1 MAIVYYG
8 LMKQSLRLLAY
19 FLAAGIA
26 APALANT
33 STPAPSTPPS
43 SAKNLREAVRAED
56 AKSQLDAELFYELL
70 LGEMYAYRG
79 EATTSVELLLDAAR
93 RSGDEKVYQRAAQIA
108 LLSRSAQKAGMV
120 AQAWKSAYP
129 NSRQA
134 SRYMLQVLLST
145 NHGEETGE
153 LLKQEI
159 AHANPDDKLELIR
172 AIPSI
177 YRRVSDRAAATTIVR
192 SALAPE
198 LENPATG
205 PDAWAAIGAMEL
217 AADNKDAALA
227 AARKALTLDANN
239 KSAAKLATD
248 LASAGVPGA
257 ESLVTSYLSQSNNAD
272 AHLAYA
278 RSLMNSDRLV
288 EAQEQLNQATQ
299 LNPDSADAWILK
311 AALEAQL
318 KQYAE
323 ADVSLLKLDT
333 LIDKFPSA
341 ALQREVRI
349 QSLMLREQMAEA
361 QKKWPEADQWA
372 DEIAKAGNV
381 PLSTLRKASV
391 RMQQGQY
398 EEANALLE
406 QLPENNPG
414 EIRTK
419 FSAQVQLQK
428 TAKNYAKA
436 LEVQNKLVAL
446 SPNDPDALYEQAMLA
461 ERMNDMVQ
469 AESIL
474 RKLITI
480 APDNQHAYNALGY
493 SLADRGL
500 QLDEAK
506 TLIEKALSLAPGD
519 PFITDSLGWV
529 EYKQG
534 NLEKAA
540 TLLEQAYTQQ
550 PDAEIGAHLAEVW
563 WKQGKTQSAEEL
575 LRVALKDS
583 PGNAVVLK
591 TFKLLGIQP

>member
-1 MAIVYYG
+1 
-8 LMKQSLRLLAY
+8 MKQSLRLLAY

-26 APALANT
+26 APALANP
-33 STPAPSTPPS
+33 STPAPSAPPAN
-43 SAKNLREAVRAED
+43 AKNLREAVRAEN

-120 AQAWKSAYP
+120 AQAWKGAHP

-177 YRRVSDRAAATTIVR
+177 YRRVTDRAAATAIVR
-192 SALAPE
+192 SALTPE

-217 AADNKDAALA
+217 AADKKPEALT
-227 AARKALTLDANN
+227 AARKALSLNPNN
-239 KSAAKLATD
+239 KAAAKLATD
-248 LASAGVPGA
+248 LATAGVPGA
-257 ESLVTSYLSQSNNAD
+257 ESLVTSYLQQSNNAD

-278 RSLMNSDRLV
+278 RSLMNTDRLT
-288 EAQEQLNQATQ
+288 EAQAQLNQATQ
-299 LNPDSADAWILK
+299 INPDSADAWILK

-341 ALQREVRI
+341 VLQREVRI

-372 DEIAKAGNV
+372 NEIAKAGNV

-398 EEANALLE
+398 DEATALLE
-406 QLPENNPG
+406 QLPEGNPG
-414 EIRTK
+414 EVRTK
-419 FSAQVQLQK
+419 LSAQVQLQK
-428 TAKNYAKA
+428 TAKNYTKA
-436 LEVQNKLVAL
+436 LELQSKLVSL
-446 SPNDPDALYEQAMLA
+446 LPNDPDALYEQAMLA
-461 ERMNDMVQ
+461 ERIDDMPQ
-469 AESIL
+469 AETLL
-474 RKLITI
+474 RKLI
-480 APDNQHAYNALGY
+480 AQSPDYHHAYNALGY

-500 QLDEAK
+500 KLDEAK
-506 TLIEKALSLAPGD
+506 TLVEKALSLAPGD

-529 EYKQG
+529 EYKLG
-534 NLEKAA
+534 HLEKAA
-540 TLLEQAYTQQ
+540 ALLEQAYTQQ
-550 PDAEIGAHLAEVW
+550 PDAEIAAHLAEVW
-563 WKQGKTQSAEEL
+563 WKQGKTKSAEDL

-583 PGNAVVLK
+583 PNNTVVLK

>member
-1 MAIVYYG
+1 
-8 LMKQSLRLLAY
+8 MKQSLRLLAY
-19 FLAAGIA
+19 FLAAGMA
-26 APALANT
+26 APALANSSAQVT
-33 STPAPSTPPS
+33 ASTPL
-43 SAKNLREAVRAED
+43 SAKKLAKAERAE
-56 AKSQLDAELFYELL
+56 AAQSQLDAEMFYELL

-79 EATTSVELLLDAAR
+79 EASASVELLLDAAR

-145 NHGEETGE
+145 NHGEETGD
-153 LLKQEI
+153 LLKQEL
-159 AHANPDDKLELIR
+159 ASATSDDKLDLIR

-177 YRRVSDRAAATTIVR
+177 YRRVSDRAAATRIVR
-192 SALAPE
+192 SALTPE

-217 AADNKDAALA
+217 AANQKSAALD
-227 AARKALTLDANN
+227 AARKALRLDARN
-239 KSAAKLATD
+239 KAAAKLATD
-248 LASAGVPGA
+248 LVNAGVPDA
-257 ESLVTSYLSQSNNAD
+257 ESLITTYLNQSNNAD
-272 AHLAYA
+272 AHMAYA
-278 RSLMNSDRLV
+278 RSLMNSDRLE
-288 EAQEQLNQATQ
+288 EALKQLNQATQ
-299 LNPDSADAWILK
+299 LNPSSADAWILK

-341 ALQREVRI
+341 VLQREVRI

-361 QKKWPEADQWA
+361 QKKWAEADQWA

-381 PLSTLRKASV
+381 PLATLRKASV
-391 RMQQGQY
+391 RMQQGQFDA
-398 EEANALLE
+398 ANALLE

-419 FSAQVQLQK
+419 LSAQVQLQK

-436 LEVQNKLVAL
+436 LEAQDKLVAL
-446 SPNDPDALYEQAMLA
+446 LPDDPDALYEQAMLA
-461 ERMNDMVQ
+461 ERLNDMPQ
-469 AESIL
+469 AEALL
-474 RKLITI
+474 RKLI
-480 APDNQHAYNALGY
+480 ALKPDYQHAYNALGY

-500 QLDEAK
+500 KLDEAK
-506 TLIEKALSLAPGD
+506 TLIEKALSMSPGD

-529 EYKQG
+529 EYKLG
-534 NLEKAA
+534 NLERAA
-540 TLLEQAYTQQ
+540 TLLEQAYTTQ

-563 WKQGKTQSAEEL
+563 WKQGKTKSAEEL
-575 LRVALKDS
+575 LRVANEDA
-583 PGNAVVLK
+583 PDNQAVLK
-591 TFKLLGIQP
+591 TFKLLGLQP